1 MGTYT
6 ETVADSIKAKDV
18 IGLSQELIRI
28 PSVYHNE
35 ASAAKFISD
44 RLRLWGFKP
53 RLVPVD
59 KFGPSVVCSVGPRNA
74 PSIVFNGHMDTVEVM
89 DGWIHDPFG
98 AKIEKGM
105 LYGLG
110 ALDMKCGIAGMMHA
124 FRTIAGS
131 DAARRTRFVFQA
143 VTGEEDTGYG
153 TWELVKSG
161 AFRGTRAV
169 IVGEGFGGLKSITV
183 GRRGSSYFDID
194 VIGRSAHGAT
204 PEKGINAIADAS
216 ALVNALE
223 SLVLRQSKDMV
234 GDDFKPLRES
244 HTVLKI
250 QGGKDSLSVPEKCY
264 IYLVNYPLPGSKNTM
279 EADLKR
285 LARRLK
291 LKSKVRVKM
300 RTGIHLYHPYRTPEG
315 SALVIAASKALKRET
330 GNSPTLIYGLSEAD
344 DNIIAHEFGV
354 PTICFGP
361 GESGS
366 LAKYHEPEEAVSVSQ
381 IGPAARA
388 YAYTAL
394 SLAEGLDR

>member
-1 MGTYT
+1 MDAKA
-6 ETVADSIKAKDV
+6 ETASDSIEAKDV
-18 IGLSQELIRI
+18 IRMSQGLIRI

-35 ASAAKFISD
+35 ASAGKFICD
-44 RLRLWGFKP
+44 RLRMWGFKP
-53 RLVPVD
+53 KLVPVD
-59 KFGPSVVCSVGPRNA
+59 KFGPSVVCEVGPRNA

-98 AKIEKGM
+98 AKIENGM

-124 FRTIAGS
+124 FKAIAGS
-131 DAARRTRFVFQA
+131 DAVRRTRFVFQA

-161 AFRGTRAV
+161 AFRGAKAV
-169 IVGEGFGGLKSITV
+169 IVGEGFGGLQSVTV

-194 VIGRSAHGAT
+194 VLGRSAHGAT
-204 PEKGINAIADAS
+204 PERGINAIADAS
-216 ALVNALE
+216 KLVNALE
-223 SLVLRQSKDMV
+223 LLVLRQSKDMV

-264 IYLVNYPLPGSKNTM
+264 IYLVNYPLPGFKDTM

-285 LARRLK
+285 LALK
-291 LKSKVRVKM
+291 LKLRSRVEVKM
-300 RTGIHLYHPYRTPEG
+300 RTGIHLYHPYRTPEN
-315 SALVIAASKALKRET
+315 SALVLAASKALRRET
-330 GNSPTLIYGLSEAD
+330 GISPKLLYGLSEAD
-344 DNIIAHEFGV
+344 DNIIAHELGI
-354 PTICFGP
+354 PTVCFGA